1 MLFRSCAG
9 YETKYTS
16 GLFIKIINS
25 FLLSKQCEIDE
36 KNVGEVSTC
45 FSSDVNGVFQFA
57 KRKYTIFFPDAVSF
71 IVCVFFLMKMQRSL
85 GIITLCVGLVSGF
98 CMTKISKS
106 MFSKMNDY
114 QNKLKDINKFT
125 SDGLINVEMIKVN
138 LLTEKLEEQYEQ
150 ELMDLN
156 NIKKKLAIR
165 QAFLSAPSMI
175 LSFSTLMTVA
185 FYGGYCVLSNSMS
198 IGSLMSAIIMADYIV
213 SPIMRLEN
221 TLVQYRRSLVNQANI
236 NKITE
241 MNLEEEECNCFSN
254 SERFSFK
261 NVSFSYPDNRMV
273 FNDLNLNF
281 TKGKINYI
289 IGKNGVG
296 KTTFIKLLNGVYE
309 TNKGEISLPF
319 SESSLS
325 KIRNRISVDRKSVV

>member
-1 MLFRSCAG
+1 
-9 YETKYTS
+9 
-16 GLFIKIINS
+16 
-25 FLLSKQCEIDE
+25 
-36 KNVGEVSTC
+36 
-45 FSSDVNGVFQFA
+45 
-57 KRKYTIFFPDAVSF
+57 
-71 IVCVFFLMKMQRSL
+71 MKMQRSL

-156 NIKKKLAIR
+156 SIKKKLAIR

-221 TLVQYRRSLVNQANI
+221 TLVQYRRSLVN
-236 NKITE
+236 
-241 MNLEEEECNCFSN
+241 
-254 SERFSFK
+254 
-261 NVSFSYPDNRMV
+261 
-273 FNDLNLNF
+273 
-281 TKGKINYI
+281 
-289 IGKNGVG
+289 
-296 KTTFIKLLNGVYE
+296 
-309 TNKGEISLPF
+309 
-319 SESSLS
+319 
-325 KIRNRISVDRKSVV
+325 